1 MATNAAVSPALLQVA
16 EQRLRHLLEETPIGH
31 ADLDVDGVVQHANAA
46 LCAMLGVSERKLIG
60 RSWLS
65 LLVPADRVVVG
76 AALQRL
82 AAGVTPHVEGEH
94 ALLQHDGSTLPA
106 YVFLRAQLSKRPTV
120 PTPASSSAQSA
131 TEGEPPARITA
142 LVLDRSVRHAAF

>member
-46 LCAMLGVSERKLIG
+46 LCAMLGVSQRELTG

-65 LLVPADRVVVG
+65 LLAPADRVVVG
-76 AALQRL
+76 TALQRL
-82 AAGVTPHVEGEH
+82 VAGVAAHVEGEH

-106 YVFLRAQLSKRPTV
+106 YVFLRAQFPEQSIAATSAS
-120 PTPASSSAQSA
+120 TPAELAK
-131 TEGEPPARITA
+131 EGEPP
-142 LVLDRSVRHAAF
+142 